1 MRFVQFQALTFFAAM
16 TLFSNVLPYSVTV
29 GEGAPNPKEK
39 VKTFSASSAEV
50 DGGEK
55 RRFVDPGAYQ
65 ILKEMGVYLNNTKS
79 YSFHADVTFDEVLP
93 TEMKVQFSK
102 SLDIYVRQPNRMRI
116 ENRGDLA
123 TRRSWYDGKN
133 VTVYDIGQ
141 NNYSVL
147 KVPGDIDAA
156 LDHVMEK
163 YDLSFPLA
171 DFLYQDPYATLIE
184 NVNSGH
190 YVGLHDAQG
199 VRSHHLIFSQ
209 DLIDWQIWIEDGK
222 QMVPRKITITYKNLP
237 GSPQYTAIL
246 SGWSFDLRLP
256 DRLFIPNLPKDVEK
270 IEFLSVVEREKSLR
284 ATVDVKGKG
293 R

>member
-1 MRFVQFQALTFFAAM
+1 MRFVQFLALTFFAAM
-16 TLFSNVLPYSVTV
+16 TLFSNVLLYSVTV
-29 GEGAPNPKEK
+29 GEGAPNPNEK
-39 VKTFSASSAEV
+39 AKTSSAPSAEA

-55 RRFVDPGAYQ
+55 RRFVDPVADR
-65 ILKEMGVYLNNTKS
+65 ILKEMGEYLKKS
-79 YSFHADVTFDEVLP
+79 KAYGFHADVTFDEVLP
-93 TEMKVQFSK
+93 PEIKVRFSK
-102 SLDIYVRQPNRMRI
+102 SINVYVRQPNRMRI

-133 VTVYDIGQ
+133 ITIYDIGRS
-141 NNYSVL
+141 NYAVL
-147 KVPGDIDAA
+147 KVPGNIDAA
-156 LDHVMEK
+156 LDHVMEN
-163 YDLSFPLA
+163 YDLSLPLA
-171 DFLYQDPYATLIE
+171 DLVYQDPYATLIE

-199 VRSHHLIFSQ
+199 VRSHHLVFSQ

-246 SGWSFDLRLP
+246 SGWNINLRLP
-256 DRLFIPNLPKDVEK
+256 DSLFIPNVPKGIEK
-270 IEFLSVVEREKSLR
+270 IEFLSVVDREKGMR
-284 ATVDVKGKG
+284 ATVDVKRKG

>member
-1 MRFVQFQALTFFAAM
+1 MKSVQFQALAFIAAL
-16 TLFSNVLPYSVTV
+16 TLFGSVLLYGVLAV
-29 GEGAPNPKEK
+29 EGAPNPKGK
-39 VKTFSASSAEV
+39 AKTSSAPSAEA
-50 DGGEK
+50 DGGDK
-55 RRFVDPGAYQ
+55 VRFVEPAADR
-65 ILKEMGVYLNNTKS
+65 ILKEMGEYLNKTKA
-79 YSFHADVTFDEVLP
+79 YSFHADVVFDELLP
-93 TEMKVQFSK
+93 TEMKVQYSK
-102 SLDIYVRQPNRMRI
+102 SIDIYVRQPNRMRV

-133 VTVYDIGQ
+133 ITVYDIGRS
-141 NNYSVL
+141 NYAVL
-147 KVPGDIDAA
+147 KVPGNIDAA
-156 LDHVMEK
+156 LDHVMEN

-171 DFLYQDPYATLIE
+171 DLVYQDPYATLIE
-184 NVNSGH
+184 NVNTGH

-199 VRSHHLIFSQ
+199 VRSHHLVFSQ

-246 SGWSFDLRLP
+246 SGWSFNLRLP
-256 DRLFIPNLPKDVEK
+256 DSLFIPNLPKNVER
-270 IEFLSVVEREKSLR
+270 IEFLSVVEREKSPG

>member
-1 MRFVQFQALTFFAAM
+1 MRFIPFQALVFVAAM
-16 TLFSNVLPYSVTV
+16 TLFGNVLLFGVLT

-39 VKTFSASSAEV
+39 AKTSSAPSAEV
-50 DGGEK
+50 DGGD
-55 RRFVDPGAYQ
+55 RGRFIEPAADR
-65 ILKEMGVYLNNTKS
+65 ILKEMGEYLKKS
-79 YSFHADVTFDEVLP
+79 KAYSFHADVTFDEVLP
-93 TEMKVQFSK
+93 PDIKVQFSK
-102 SLDIYVRQPNRMRI
+102 SIDVYVRQPNRIRI

-133 VTVYDIGQ
+133 VTVHDIGRG
-141 NNYSVL
+141 NYSVI
-147 KVPGDIDAA
+147 KVPGTIDAA
-156 LDHVMEK
+156 LDYVMEK

-171 DFLYQDPYATLIE
+171 DFIYQDPYAILIE

-199 VRSHHLIFSQ
+199 VRSHHLVFSQ

-246 SGWSFDLRLP
+246 SGWSFNLRLP
-256 DRLFIPNLPKDVEK
+256 DSLFIPNVPKSIEK
-270 IEFLSVVEREKSLR
+270 IEFLSVVDREKGMR